1 MKISTEN
8 LISISDAN
16 KNFSKVVKRVD
27 ASGEIIILKN
37 NKPKYIVSSFSED
50 DLVFTD
56 KDKVEL
62 VARRILQKHKHAF
75 EVLAK

>member
-16 KNFSKVVKRVD
+16 KNFSKVVKLVD
-27 ASGEIIILKN
+27 ASGEVIILKN

-50 DLVFTD
+50 DVVFTD